1 MRTHRLDALWLP
13 IPHYILVTF
22 IGRWQRADILADTI
36 GCHVLHSC
44 SAGTKTGSEK
54 LGPLDDLNA
63 VIMKHLSPAFTPS
76 GFLLSDENSLPLT
89 NSNGQRQAPS
99 ALPLGPRKKPFV
111 YMSISLWFLP
121 RDAYH
126 SSADSVIHLSPMDVT
141 FVA

>member
-1 MRTHRLDALWLP
+1 MATNSALYSRNLYRSVAACGYIGGHNRLSR
-13 IPHYILVTF
+13 IV
-22 IGRWQRADILADTI
+22 
-36 GCHVLHSC
+36 HSC